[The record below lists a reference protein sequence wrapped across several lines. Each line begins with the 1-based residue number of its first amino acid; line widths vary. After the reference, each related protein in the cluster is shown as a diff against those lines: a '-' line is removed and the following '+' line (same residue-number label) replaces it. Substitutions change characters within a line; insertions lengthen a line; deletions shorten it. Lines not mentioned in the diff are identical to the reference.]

1 MKIDLAGRLDEIAA
15 GRTWYGSALA
25 EAIEKPYLSAVE
37 KAVLFR
43 YLNGSNV
50 GLDHVTLQG
59 IAISIRDR
67 EGDH

>member
-1 MKIDLAGRLDEIAA
+1 MNVELAESLDEIAA
-15 GRTWYGSALA
+15 GLAWNGSALA

-50 GLDHVTLQG
+50 GLDHITLQG
-59 IAISIRDR
+59 IAISIRNNR
-67 EGDH
+67 ER